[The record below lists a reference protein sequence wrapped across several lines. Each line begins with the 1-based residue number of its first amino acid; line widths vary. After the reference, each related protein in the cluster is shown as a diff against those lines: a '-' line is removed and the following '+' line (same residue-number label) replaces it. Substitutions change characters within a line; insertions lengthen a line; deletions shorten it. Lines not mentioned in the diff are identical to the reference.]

1 MKTRIVLIITGLLGA
16 CGGQT
21 GDMTTT
27 DGTGASTGASSE
39 STGPSSTSSGST
51 DGTGSDAT
59 TAAPTTGSSSTTGE
73 PGSSSSSSGESDSSS
88 SSTGADC
95 RSCAEALMGAEGEL
109 CEDSQML
116 SDALFACICGACAD
130 VCEATCTMSASPT
143 AECSMCQNQAFGDT
157 CMQAVMACLADT

>member
-27 DGTGASTGASSE
+27 DGTGTGTGASSG

-51 DGTGSDAT
+51 DGSSSDAT
-59 TAAPTTGSSSTTGE
+59 TAVPTTGSSSTTGE
-73 PGSSSSSSGESDSSS
+73 PGTSDSSSGEPDSSS
-88 SSTGADC
+88 GSTGADC
-95 RSCAEALMGAEGEL
+95 LRCAETLMGEEGEL

-143 AECSMCQNQAFGDT
+143 AECSMCQNQAFAGT

>member
-27 DGTGASTGASSE
+27 DGTGTGASSG
-39 STGPSSTSSGST
+39 STAPASTSSGST
-51 DGTGSDAT
+51 DEPGTDAT
-59 TAAPTTGSSSTTGE
+59 TAAPTTSSSSTTGE
-73 PGSSSSSSGESDSSS
+73 PGTSSSSSGEPDSSS
-88 SSTGADC
+88 GSTGADC
-95 RSCAEALMGAEGEL
+95 LRCAEALMGAEGEL

-130 VCEATCTMSASPT
+130 VCEATCTMSTPPN
-143 AECSMCQNQAFGDT
+143 AECSMCQNQAFADS
-157 CMQAVMACLADT
+157 CMRAVTACLADA